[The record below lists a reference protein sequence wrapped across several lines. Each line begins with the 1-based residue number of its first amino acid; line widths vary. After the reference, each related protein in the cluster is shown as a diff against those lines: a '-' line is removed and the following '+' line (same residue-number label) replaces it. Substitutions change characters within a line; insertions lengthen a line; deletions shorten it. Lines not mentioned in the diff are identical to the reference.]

1 MCKRCTF
8 VACLALILALP
19 GCGDDDSPIGISTG
33 SVEGV
38 LTEIESDAPVP
49 DARVSLWDPATL
61 RAGPLS
67 TPTGATGSYRV
78 DQVAPGDYVPAI
90 YHKNMVIFGRTG
102 SLLHVR
108 AGQVVRQDLRLQS
121 SGLWSGE
128 GARINGTV
136 LDADTGEPVP
146 GAHVGITG
154 WALQGVDVEAP
165 LFGTTVPD
173 MGVTDGF
180 GRFVLIIQP
189 SFDAGTA
196 YFPPFSVT
204 KSGYKPYTMVGRGP
218 EYVPG
223 LPEFGTM
230 IPAPLDSVL
239 NVQIR
244 LHPDPLRTGL
254 GVVRGRVTFA
264 GQPVPSVPVGLS
276 LAAVAQPDTFS
287 PAVRKAGQDGIETP
301 LPDHT
306 ALSDASGVFEIDAIP
321 FGTYVVITAYQ
332 ANDGYRGLSR
342 DEDRP
347 IVTLASSTPVD
358 VGDLRLAKALQPLNP
373 PDGSLSAEPSPEI
386 RWEAL
391 TGLPEEYT
399 LVDYQLEIDDD
410 YTLDNIVRTREP
422 RWQLPGRLRP
432 NAHVRWLVQ
441 AQVVQFGSA
450 DTLSM
455 GVTERA
461 ATFTVA
467 SPVTVTVSPGTS
479 PTFSWTPSEAGSWL
493 SVEDL
498 NNGADQWVITSDST
512 NAIVPPVHYGD
523 LPEGARELRAPVAL
537 TAGTSYYLLLV
548 RNAESGGVEFL
559 AFHRFT
565 P

>member
-1 MCKRCTF
+1 MCKRYMF

-19 GCGDDDSPIGISTG
+19 GCGDEDSPIGISTG

-49 DARVSLWDPATL
+49 DARVSLWEPATL

-78 DQVAPGDYVPAI
+78 DLVAPGDYVPVI

-108 AGQVVRQDLRLQS
+108 AGQVVRHDLRLQA
-121 SGLWSGE
+121 SGLWTGE

-136 LDADTGEPVP
+136 LDANTGEPVP
-146 GAHVGITG
+146 GAHVGVTS
-154 WALQGVDVEAP
+154 WALGGVDVEGP
-165 LFGTTVPD
+165 FFGTTIPEL
-173 MGVTDGF
+173 GVTDEL
-180 GRFVLIIQP
+180 GRFTLITQP
-189 SFDAGTA
+189 SEGTGA
-196 YFPPFSVT
+196 LYFPPFSVT

-218 EYVPG
+218 AYVPG
-223 LPEFGTM
+223 LPAFGTM

-239 NVQIR
+239 NVEIR
-244 LHPDPLRTGL
+244 LHPDPLGTGL
-254 GVVRGRVTFA
+254 GVVRGRVMFA
-264 GQPVPSVPVGLS
+264 GQPVPGVPVGLS
-276 LAAVAQPDTFS
+276 LAAVAAPDTFS
-287 PAVRKAGQDGIETP
+287 PTVRKAGRDGIETP

-306 ALSDASGVFEIDAIP
+306 ALSDPSGAFEIDAIP
-321 FGTYVVITAYQ
+321 FGTYVVISAYL
-332 ANDGYRGLSR
+332 ANDGYRALAR

-347 IVTLASSTPVD
+347 IVTLTSSTPVD

-386 RWEAL
+386 RWEPL
-391 TGLPEEYT
+391 TGLPEGYT
-399 LVDYQLEIDDD
+399 LVDYQLIIDDD
-410 YTLDNIVRTREP
+410 YTLDIMVHTQEP
-422 RWQLPGRLRP
+422 RWQVPVRIRP
-432 NAHVRWLVQ
+432 NAHMRWLVQ
-441 AQVVQFGSA
+441 ARVVQSGSA

-461 ATFTVA
+461 ATFTVG

-493 SVEDL
+493 SVEAVED
-498 NNGADQWVITSDST
+498 GADQWVITTDST
-512 NAIVPPVHYGD
+512 NAIVPPVRYGIV
-523 LPEGARELRAPVAL
+523 PEGARELRAPVAL
-537 TAGTSYYLLLV
+537 TRGTTYLLLLV
-548 RNAESGGVEFL
+548 RNADAGGFEYL
-559 AFHRFT
+559 AIHRFT